1 MNLNTLLLRQ
11 INPAFIK
18 NERVTSVA
26 FRPTPKDEKQ
36 LSVDNGDCVTAEQ
49 SYNRFV
55 SNLNCFSIG
64 VLAVSKKECDD
75 EALSVI
81 EDRAPYEEHCSID
94 FTGLTKKEI
103 ETKSKILRDKAIA
116 RNWQFKSVAQLRAY

>member
-11 INPAFIK
+11 INSAFIK
-18 NERVTSVA
+18 EERVTSIA

-36 LSVDNGDCVTAEQ
+36 LSVDNGDYITAEQ
-49 SYNRFV
+49 SYNRFI
-55 SNLNCFSIG
+55 SNLNCSSIG

-75 EALSVI
+75 ETLLVI
-81 EDRAPYEEHCSID
+81 EDCIPYKEHCSID
-94 FTGLTKKEI
+94 FTGLSKREI

-116 RNWQFKSVAQLRAY
+116 RDWQFRPVV